1 MITKKEIEGLAK
13 LSCLALTDEEKE
25 RLAVEMSDIIAF
37 ADTIN
42 KSVTEGDFSAG
53 EAPVNYT
60 SLREDEVT
68 PSYPSD
74 EILAD
79 ADSENGFFAVRRNSL
94 K

>member
-1 MITKKEIEGLAK
+1 MITKQEIEGLAK
-13 LSCLALTDEEKE
+13 LSCLALTEEEKE

-42 KSVTEGDFSAG
+42 KSVTDGDFSVGDGAI
-53 EAPVNYT
+53 NYT
-60 SLREDEVT
+60 ALREDEVS
-68 PSYPSD
+68 PSYPCD

>member
-13 LSCLALTDEEKE
+13 LSCLSLTEEEKE

-42 KSVTEGDFSAG
+42 KSVTDGDFSADG
-53 EAPVNYT
+53 KIVNYT
-60 SLREDEVT
+60 SLREDEVA
-68 PSYPSD
+68 PSYPCD